1 MKKIHPVVPLILVFI
16 VTLLIAATPYDQIPT
31 IFNEL
36 VPVGSKLVSQS
47 FIRRDSGEGEMKIT
61 MINVTFTASKRYNA
75 SHTDFDS
82 EFRFNLD
89 ELVYPEVLIQ
99 TQGKYYKMAL
109 ESDIESV
116 RKSYANRKSD
126 PTISYDTP
134 KETKYS
140 WGWGITQRVH
150 HKYMGAG
157 SAPDDISYHGE
168 YLGMLINGPVIKKFK
183 FSVSGVESAQEADQW
198 AKACAEQI
206 MNVTP
211 DQIQ

>member
-1 MKKIHPVVPLILVFI
+1 MKKIRPVVPLTLVFI
-16 VTLLIAATPYDQIPT
+16 VSLLLAATPYDQIPAVFT
-31 IFNEL
+31 GL
-36 VPVGSKLVSQS
+36 VPAGSKLVSQS
-47 FIRRDSGEGEMKIT
+47 FVRRDSGEAEMKIT
-61 MINVTFTASKRYNA
+61 MINVHFTASKRFNA
-75 SHTDFDS
+75 SHTEFDS
-82 EFRFNLD
+82 EFMFNLD
-89 ELVYPEVLIQ
+89 EMVYPEILIQ
-99 TQGKYYKMAL
+99 TQGKYYKIAF

-168 YLGMLINGPVIKKFK
+168 YLGTLIKGTVIKKFK

-206 MNVTP
+206 EKVTP